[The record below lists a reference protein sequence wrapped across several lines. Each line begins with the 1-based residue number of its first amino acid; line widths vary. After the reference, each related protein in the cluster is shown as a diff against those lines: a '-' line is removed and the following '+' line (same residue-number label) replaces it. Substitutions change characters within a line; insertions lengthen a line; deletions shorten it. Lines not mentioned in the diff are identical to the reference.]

1 MFVLEASEY
10 LYEAK
15 VHKSIFS
22 CIAALSDQDVEIGVV
37 LFNQD
42 SIMFVNPSSMEVTKV
57 KLVEGRQTLE

>member
-1 MFVLEASEY
+1 MLEASEY

-22 CIAALSDQDVEIGVV
+22 CIAALADQEVEIGFL

-42 SIMFVNPSSMEVTKV
+42 SIMFVNPASMELTKV
-57 KLVEGRQTLE
+57 KLERRQALE